1 MTILQGGKQETSRTA
16 PASGK
21 RRALLLVKGN
31 RPGKQRFKGNLP
43 FGLTEFEM
51 KRLVRDAYRFH
62 RESLSLKESIRVSA

>member
-1 MTILQGGKQETSRTA
+1 MTIIQGGKQETSTTA
-16 PASGK
+16 PISEK
-21 RRALLLVKGN
+21 RRVLLLVKGN
-31 RPGKQRFKGNLP
+31 RPGKQKFKGNLP

>member
-1 MTILQGGKQETSRTA
+1 MTIIQGGKQETSRMA
-16 PASGK
+16 SASGK

-31 RPGKQRFKGNLP
+31 RPGKQKFKGNLP